1 MPWHAVQHKPGQA
14 NRALA
19 NLENQNIRSFH
30 PEVSIERIAN
40 RKRTVRSEP
49 LFPGY
54 IFIQVDQ
61 DDSCW
66 RQLHSTRGVL
76 RVLSFGG
83 KPGVIPDEVVDYIA
97 DNLEAVESAGGLRK
111 GQPVGIQDGPLKGLE
126 AIFQSYDGEQR
137 AVVLISFMQSQQKI
151 KVGLADLQQTRGR

>member
-30 PEVSIERIAN
+30 PEVAIER
-40 RKRTVRSEP
+40 TVQRRRAVRPEP

-54 IFIQVDQ
+54 IFIQMDQ
-61 DDSCW
+61 NDPCW
-66 RQLHSTRGVL
+66 RKIHSTRGVL

-83 KPGVIPDEVVDYIA
+83 KPGVIPDEVIDYIA
-97 DNLEAVESAGGLRK
+97 DTLETIESAGGLRK
-111 GQPVGIQDGPLKGLE
+111 GEPVRVQDGPLKGLE
-126 AIFQSYDGEQR
+126 AIFQSYNGEER
-137 AVVLISFMQSQQKI
+137 AIVLISFMQSQQKF
-151 KVGLADLQQTRGR
+151 KLELGDLQRPSSM